1 MGWPTTQSGAL
12 LVGRDGSLWVG
23 TRNGVNRFHGG
34 RITKIAGP
42 WDSKLQPVSSLA
54 EDRHGNVWVGT
65 TGGLV
70 RISGGRVAVHS
81 ETEGL
86 SGRACSRSTRIVR
99 AASGSVPKPTGST
112 SCAMS
117 RSPRW
122 GKREGLSHELLLP
135 IFEDRAGALW
145 MGSYGGGL
153 MSLEKGRVR
162 TYGVADGLLASS

>member
-1 MGWPTTQSGAL
+1 M
-12 LVGRDGSLWVG
+12 GRDGSLWVG

-86 SGRACSRSTRIVR
+86 SGASVLAVYEDREGSLWVGTEAHGLNQLRDVKIAAGASGRDSATSSSCRSTRTVPGR
-99 AASGSVPKPTGST
+99 CGWEATAAAS
-112 SCAMS
+112 
-117 RSPRW
+117 
-122 GKREGLSHELLLP
+122 
-135 IFEDRAGALW
+135 
-145 MGSYGGGL
+145 
-153 MSLEKGRVR
+153 
-162 TYGVADGLLASS
+162 